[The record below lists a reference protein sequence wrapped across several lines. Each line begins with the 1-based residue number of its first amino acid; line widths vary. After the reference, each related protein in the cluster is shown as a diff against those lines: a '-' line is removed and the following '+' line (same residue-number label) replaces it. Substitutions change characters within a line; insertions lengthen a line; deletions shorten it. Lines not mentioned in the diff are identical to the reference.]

1 MGETEFQLSTLLG
14 AIGIFT
20 LLSAFFS
27 GSETAMMALNR
38 YRLAHLVKEGHPGA
52 RKAHRLLKRPDR
64 LLGVILIGNIL
75 VNNLGATAAA
85 LVGLQ
90 LFGETGL
97 AAAPFVFTLVFLVF
111 AEVAP
116 KTIAAHNPERI
127 AFPSA
132 YVLAPLLKLL
142 YPFVL
147 LVNGMS
153 NFVLRPFLHSHN
165 APGEDHLNM
174 DELRTMLREG
184 GRIPKRRQDMLL
196 RIVDLETVS
205 VDDIMVPRSEIVG
218 IDIDSPIADIVTQIS
233 TSQHTRL
240 PVFKENINNVIG
252 MLHLRRTVRFIQQD
266 TFSKADL
273 LQLTREPYFVP
284 KGTPLHTQL
293 FNFQKQ
299 KRRSSTRGGRVRRHS
314 GHRHAGRHPRG
325 DRRRVHHRLRGEH
338 AGDSSAGRRIVLHRR
353 NRVDPRRES
362 RARLASADRRPEN
375 VERSH
380 SRAPRVHSRDEP
392 LHQDRRLPVRNA
404 ADQGQHDQQREDP
417 GAAATDRPYRSAHR
431 RFIAEMIAVSDAVIV
446 LADTPI
452 P

>member
-14 AIGIFT
+14 AIGILA

-52 RKAHRLLKRPDR
+52 RKAKRLLKRPDR
-64 LLGVILIGNIL
+64 LLGVILIGNVL

-85 LVGLQ
+85 LIGLQ

-97 AAAPFVFTLVFLVF
+97 AAAPFVVTLVFLVF
-111 AEVAP
+111 SEVAP

-147 LVNGMS
+147 LINGMS
-153 NFVLRPFLHSHN
+153 NFVLRPFLRSHHL
-165 APGEDHLNM
+165 PGEDHLNM

-218 IDIDSPIADIVTQIS
+218 IDIDSPIADIITQIS

-252 MLHLRRTVRFIQQD
+252 LLHLRRTVRFIQQD

-299 KRRSSTRGGRVRRHS
+299 KRRIALVVDEYGDIQGIVTLEDILEEIVGEFTTDF
-314 GHRHAGRHPRG
+314 AANMPEIHPQDDESFFIDGTALIRDVNRALGWHLPTEGPRTLNGLILEHLEFIPETNLCIRIG
-325 DRRRVHHRLRGEH
+325 DYLFETLQIKDNMISNVKIQVLR
-338 AGDSSAGRRIVLHRR
+338 D
-353 NRVDPRRES
+353 
-362 RARLASADRRPEN
+362 
-375 VERSH
+375 
-380 SRAPRVHSRDEP
+380 
-392 LHQDRRLPVRNA
+392 
-404 ADQGQHDQQREDP
+404 
-417 GAAATDRPYRSAHR
+417 
-431 RFIAEMIAVSDAVIV
+431 
-446 LADTPI
+446 
-452 P
+452 

>member
-14 AIGIFT
+14 AIGILA

-38 YRLAHLVKEGHPGA
+38 YRLAHLVKQGHPGA
-52 RKAHRLLKRPDR
+52 RKASRLLRRPDR
-64 LLGVILIGNIL
+64 LLGVVLIGNIL

-97 AAAPFVFTLVFLVF
+97 AAAPFVITLIFLVF
-111 AEVAP
+111 SEVAP

-127 AFPSA
+127 AFPSS
-132 YVLAPLLKLL
+132 YVLAPLLKLF
-142 YPFVL
+142 YPLVV

-153 NFVLRPFLHSHN
+153 NFVLRPFLRSHN
-165 APGEDHLNM
+165 LPGEDHLNM

-184 GRIPKRRQDMLL
+184 ARIPKRRQDMLL

-218 IDIDSPIADIVTQIS
+218 IDIDSSIADIILQIS
-233 TSQHTRL
+233 SSQHTRL

-252 MLHLRRTVRFIQQD
+252 ILHLRRTVRFIQQD
-266 TFSKADL
+266 AFTKAEL

-299 KRRSSTRGGRVRRHS
+299 KRRIALVVDEYGDIQGIVTLEDILEEIVGEFTTDFS
-314 GHRHAGRHPRG
+314 ANMPEIHPQDDGSFFIDGTALIRDVNRALGWHLPTEGPRTLNGLILEHLEFIPETNLCIRIG
-325 DRRRVHHRLRGEH
+325 DYLFETLQIKDNMINNVKIQVL
-338 AGDSSAGRRIVLHRR
+338 GD
-353 NRVDPRRES
+353 
-362 RARLASADRRPEN
+362 
-375 VERSH
+375 
-380 SRAPRVHSRDEP
+380 
-392 LHQDRRLPVRNA
+392 
-404 ADQGQHDQQREDP
+404 
-417 GAAATDRPYRSAHR
+417 
-431 RFIAEMIAVSDAVIV
+431 
-446 LADTPI
+446 
-452 P
+452 

>member
-14 AIGIFT
+14 AIGVLA

-38 YRLAHLVKEGHPGA
+38 YRLTHLVKEGHPGA
-52 RKAHRLLKRPDR
+52 RKTNRLLKRPDR

-85 LVGLQ
+85 LIGLQ

-97 AAAPFVFTLVFLVF
+97 AAAPFVVTLVFLVF
-111 AEVAP
+111 SEVAP
-116 KTIAAHNPERI
+116 KTIAAHYPERF
-127 AFPSA
+127 AFPAA

-142 YPFVL
+142 YPFVVF
-147 LVNGMS
+147 VNGMS
-153 NFVLRPFLHSHN
+153 NFVLRPFLHSRTL
-165 APGEDHLNM
+165 AGEDHLNM

-184 GRIPKRRQDMLL
+184 ARIPKHHQDMLL

-218 IDIDSPIADIVTQIS
+218 IDIDSPIAEIVTQIS
-233 TSQHTRL
+233 SSQHTRL
-240 PVFKENINNVIG
+240 PVFKETINNVIG

-266 TFSKADL
+266 TFSKGDL

-299 KRRSSTRGGRVRRHS
+299 KRRIALVVDEYGDIQGIVTLEDILEEIVGEFTTDFSATMPEI
-314 GHRHAGRHPRG
+314 HPQADGSFFIDGTALIRDVNRALGWHLPTEGPRTLNGLILEHLEFIPETNLCMRLG
-325 DRRRVHHRLRGEH
+325 DYLFETLQIKDNMINNVKIQVL
-338 AGDSSAGRRIVLHRR
+338 GD
-353 NRVDPRRES
+353 
-362 RARLASADRRPEN
+362 
-375 VERSH
+375 
-380 SRAPRVHSRDEP
+380 
-392 LHQDRRLPVRNA
+392 
-404 ADQGQHDQQREDP
+404 
-417 GAAATDRPYRSAHR
+417 
-431 RFIAEMIAVSDAVIV
+431 
-446 LADTPI
+446 
-452 P
+452 

>member
-1 MGETEFQLSTLLG
+1 MGETELQLSTLLV
-14 AIGIFT
+14 AIGILA

-38 YRLAHLVKEGHPGA
+38 YRLSHLVKEGHQGA
-52 RKAHRLLKRPDR
+52 RKANRLLKRPDR
-64 LLGVILIGNIL
+64 LLGVILIGNNL

-85 LVGLQ
+85 LVGLR
-90 LFGETGL
+90 LFGESGL
-97 AAAPFVFTLVFLVF
+97 AAAPFVVTLFFLVF
-111 AEVAP
+111 SEVAP

-147 LVNGMS
+147 FVNGMS
-153 NFVLRPFLHSHN
+153 NFVLRPFLRSHDL
-165 APGEDHLNM
+165 PGEDHLNM

-218 IDIDSPIADIVTQIS
+218 IDIDSPIADIVTQIA

-266 TFSKADL
+266 TLSKADL

-299 KRRSSTRGGRVRRHS
+299 KRRVALVVDEYGDIQGIVTLEDILEEIVGEFTTDF
-314 GHRHAGRHPRG
+314 AANMPEIHPQEDESFFIDGTALIRDVNRALGWHLPTEGPRTLNGLILEHLEFIPETNLCIRIG
-325 DRRRVHHRLRGEH
+325 DYLFETLQIKDNMINNVKIQVLR
-338 AGDSSAGRRIVLHRR
+338 D
-353 NRVDPRRES
+353 
-362 RARLASADRRPEN
+362 
-375 VERSH
+375 
-380 SRAPRVHSRDEP
+380 
-392 LHQDRRLPVRNA
+392 
-404 ADQGQHDQQREDP
+404 
-417 GAAATDRPYRSAHR
+417 
-431 RFIAEMIAVSDAVIV
+431 
-446 LADTPI
+446 
-452 P
+452 

>member
-14 AIGIFT
+14 AIGILA

-38 YRLAHLVKEGHPGA
+38 YRLAHLVKQGHPGA
-52 RKAHRLLKRPDR
+52 RKAARLLRRPDR
-64 LLGVILIGNIL
+64 LLGVVLIGNIL

-97 AAAPFVFTLVFLVF
+97 AAAPFVITLVFLVF
-111 AEVAP
+111 SEVAP

-127 AFPSA
+127 AFPSS
-132 YVLAPLLKLL
+132 YVLAPLLKLF
-142 YPFVL
+142 YPLVV

-153 NFVLRPFLHSHN
+153 NFVLRPFLRSHN
-165 APGEDHLNM
+165 LPGEDHLNM

-184 GRIPKRRQDMLL
+184 ARIPKRRQDMLL

-218 IDIDSPIADIVTQIS
+218 IDIDSSIADIILQIS
-233 TSQHTRL
+233 SSQHTRL

-252 MLHLRRTVRFIQQD
+252 ILHLRRTVRFIQQD
-266 TFSKADL
+266 AFTKAEL

-299 KRRSSTRGGRVRRHS
+299 KRRIALVVDEYGDIQGIVTLEDILEEIVGEFTTDFS
-314 GHRHAGRHPRG
+314 ANMPEIHPQDDGSFFIDGTALIRDVNRALGWHLPTEGPRTLNGLILEHLEFIPETNLCIRIG
-325 DRRRVHHRLRGEH
+325 DYLFETLQIKDNMINNVKIQVL
-338 AGDSSAGRRIVLHRR
+338 GD
-353 NRVDPRRES
+353 
-362 RARLASADRRPEN
+362 
-375 VERSH
+375 
-380 SRAPRVHSRDEP
+380 
-392 LHQDRRLPVRNA
+392 
-404 ADQGQHDQQREDP
+404 
-417 GAAATDRPYRSAHR
+417 
-431 RFIAEMIAVSDAVIV
+431 
-446 LADTPI
+446 
-452 P
+452 

>member
-38 YRLAHLVKEGHPGA
+38 YRLAHLVKEGHAGA

-75 VNNLGATAAA
+75 ANNLGATAAA
-85 LVGLQ
+85 LVGLK

-97 AAAPFVFTLVFLVF
+97 AAAPFVLTLVFLVLS
-111 AEVAP
+111 EVAP

-153 NFVLRPFLHSHN
+153 NFVLRPFLRSHN
-165 APGEDHLNM
+165 LPGEDHLNM

-299 KRRSSTRGGRVRRHS
+299 KRRVALVVDEYGDIQGIVTLEDILEEIVGEFTTDF
-314 GHRHAGRHPRG
+314 AANMPEIHPQDDESFFIDGTALIRDVNRALGWHLPTEGPRTLNGLILEHLEFIPETNLCIRIG
-325 DRRRVHHRLRGEH
+325 DYLFETLQIKDNMVSNVKIQVLR
-338 AGDSSAGRRIVLHRR
+338 D
-353 NRVDPRRES
+353 
-362 RARLASADRRPEN
+362 
-375 VERSH
+375 
-380 SRAPRVHSRDEP
+380 
-392 LHQDRRLPVRNA
+392 
-404 ADQGQHDQQREDP
+404 
-417 GAAATDRPYRSAHR
+417 
-431 RFIAEMIAVSDAVIV
+431 
-446 LADTPI
+446 
-452 P
+452 